1 MTEHIKN
8 RFASIS
14 LITLLLIFLIFPAL
28 NAFAANTG
36 HQADENPAPESAKEI
51 KSSFGPVIKEKRRSF
66 FPTFREKMKS
76 LPPFWRD
83 TSLLLHFRTYYFY
96 RDTEPAI
103 KSEAWALG
111 GWIDYKSGLWKNRL
125 QIGLVGYTSQELYG
139 PEDRAGTLLLEP
151 GQQSF
156 SVLGQAYL
164 DLRIIDGMNL
174 RLYRQTFS
182 LPYLN
187 KQDSRMVP
195 NTFEAYAL
203 RWFGVQNT
211 NTDLLIAHVTKMKTR
226 NSSTFEC
233 MSEITGNDDTCEGLT
248 TAGARYTFSQG
259 SEIGAFNLYSWD
271 LWNTFYAEANA
282 TWEPTAKTNIR
293 LSWQHTDQRSVGDE
307 LDGDFS
313 TYVFGGRMATSYQ
326 GAILSL
332 AFSSTGNGSKIRSP
346 YGSYPGYL
354 SLMIRDFNR
363 ADEDALLVGLSYNLK
378 FLGLDGFSFF
388 TNYARGNTPDSGE
401 NTSPDQQEIDL
412 TVDYRFKRDYLKGLW
427 LRVRGAYLNQD
438 GPEGND
444 VKEFR
449 AIINYELPVL

>member
-1 MTEHIKN
+1 MPKQKK
-8 RFASIS
+8 RFVPSS
-14 LITLLLIFLIFPAL
+14 LLILLIVFLCFFTLNIAL
-28 NAFAANTG
+28 AANTG
-36 HQADENPAPESAKEI
+36 YQADENPAPESAKEI
-51 KSSFGPVIKEKRRSF
+51 KSSFEPQIEKKRRSF

-96 RDTEPAI
+96 RDIEPDI

-111 GWIDYKSGLWKNRL
+111 GWIDYKSGLWKDRL
-125 QIGLVGYTSQELYG
+125 QIGLVGYTSQKLYG
-139 PEDRAGTLLLEP
+139 PEDRGGTGLLEP
-151 GQQSF
+151 GQEGF

-174 RLYRQTFS
+174 RLYRQTFG

-187 KQDSRMVP
+187 RQDSRMVP
-195 NTFEAYAL
+195 NTFEAYTL
-203 RWFGVQNT
+203 KWLGVQNT
-211 NTDLLIAHVTKMKTR
+211 KTDLLIAHVTKMKTR

-233 MSEITGNDDTCEGLT
+233 MSEITGNEDTCEGLT

-259 SEIGAFNLYSWD
+259 SGIGAFNFYSWD
-271 LWNTFYAEANA
+271 LWNTFYAETYG
-282 TWEPTAKTNIR
+282 TWEPTAKTDIR
-293 LSWQHTDQRSVGDE
+293 LSLQLTDQRSVGDE
-307 LDGDFS
+307 LDGEFD
-313 TYVFGGRMATSYQ
+313 TYVFGGKAATSYQ

-332 AFSSTGNGSKIRSP
+332 AFSSTGSGSKIRSP

-354 SLMIRDFNR
+354 SLMLRDFNR
-363 ADEDALLVGLSYNLK
+363 ADEDAWLVGLSYNLSK
-378 FLGLDGFSFF
+378 LGLDGFSFF

-401 NTSPDQQEIDL
+401 NASSDQEEIDL
-412 TVDYRFKRDYLKGLW
+412 TVDYRFKRDFLKGLW

-444 VKEFR
+444 AKEFR

>member
-8 RFASIS
+8 RFTSIFLTAFL
-14 LITLLLIFLIFPAL
+14 LILLLFPAL
-28 NAFAANTG
+28 NCFAANTG

-96 RDTEPAI
+96 RDIEPDI

-125 QIGLVGYTSQELYG
+125 QIGLVGYSSRELYG

-233 MSEITGNDDTCEGLT
+233 MSEVTGNDDTCEGLT

-412 TVDYRFKRDYLKGLW
+412 TVDYRFKRYYLKGLW

>member
-14 LITLLLIFLIFPAL
+14 LTAFLLIFLLFPAL
-28 NAFAANTG
+28 NCFAANTG
-36 HQADENPAPESAKEI
+36 FQADEHPAPESAKEI
-51 KSSFGPVIKEKRRSF
+51 KSQFGPAIEEKKRSF

-96 RDTEPAI
+96 RDIEPAI

-125 QIGLVGYTSQELYG
+125 QIGLVGYTSQKLYG

-164 DLRIIDGMNL
+164 DLRIIDGMSL

-182 LPYLN
+182 MPYLN

-203 RWFGVQNT
+203 KWFGVQNT
-211 NTDLLIAHVTKMKTR
+211 NTDLIIAHVTKMKTR

-271 LWNTFYAEANA
+271 LWNTFYAEAYG
-282 TWEPTAKTNIR
+282 TWEPTAKTDIR
-293 LSWQHTDQRSVGDE
+293 LSLQLTDQRSVGDE
-307 LDGDFS
+307 LDGEFD
-313 TYVFGGRMATSYQ
+313 TYLFGGKAAASYQ
-326 GAILSL
+326 GGILSF
-332 AFSSTGNGSKIRSP
+332 AFSTTGSGSRILNP
-346 YGSYPGYL
+346 YGSSPGYL
-354 SLMIRDFNR
+354 SLMLRDFSR
-363 ADEDALLVGLSYNLK
+363 ADEDAWLVGLSYSFSK
-378 FLGLDGFSFF
+378 LGFGGLSMF

-401 NTSPDQQEIDL
+401 NASPDQEEIDL
-412 TVDYRFKRDYLKGLW
+412 TVDYRFKRDFLKGLW

-444 VKEFR
+444 VKQFR

>member
-8 RFASIS
+8 RFASI
-14 LITLLLIFLIFPAL
+14 LLTAFLLIFLLFPAL
-28 NAFAANTG
+28 NCFAANTG
-36 HQADENPAPESAKEI
+36 FQADEHPAPESVKEI
-51 KSSFGPVIKEKRRSF
+51 KSQFGPAIKEKRRSF
-66 FPTFREKMKS
+66 FPAFREKMKS

-83 TSLLLHFRTYYFY
+83 TSLLLHLRTYYLY
-96 RDTEPAI
+96 RDIEPDI

-125 QIGLVGYTSQELYG
+125 QIGLAGYTSQKLYG
-139 PEDRAGTLLLEP
+139 PEDRDGTLLLEP

-164 DLRIIDGMNL
+164 GLRIIDGMTL
-174 RLYRQTFS
+174 RFYRQTFS

-203 RWFGVQNT
+203 RWFEVQNT

-233 MSEITGNDDTCEGLT
+233 MSEIVGYEDTCEGLT
-248 TAGARYTFSQG
+248 AAGARYTFSRG
-259 SEIGAFNLYSWD
+259 SEIGALNFYSWD
-271 LWNTFYAEANA
+271 LWNTFYAEAA
-282 TWEPTAKTNIR
+282 GAWETTANTEIR
-293 LSWQHTDQRSVGDE
+293 LSFQHTDQRSVGDE
-307 LDGDFS
+307 LDGEFD
-313 TYVFGGRMATSYQ
+313 TYVFGGKMAASYQ

-332 AFSSTGNGSKIRSP
+332 AFSTTGSGSKIRNP

-354 SLMIRDFNR
+354 SLMLRDFDR
-363 ADEDALLVGLSYNLK
+363 ADEDAWLVGLSYNFK
-378 FLGLDGFSFF
+378 FLGRDGFSFF
-388 TNYARGNTPDSGE
+388 ANYARGNTPEYGE
-401 NTSPDQQEIDL
+401 NASPDQQEIDL
-412 TVDYRFKRDYLKGLW
+412 TVDYQFKRRFLKGFW
-427 LRVRGAYLNQD
+427 LRLRGAYLDQD